1 MIVRK
6 ITHHAKVN
14 QKKGLRI
21 QRWSLNQ
28 KLPPTGV
35 SVKNDKCLWNAEIA
49 QLVEQRIRNEP
60 KIL

>member
-6 ITHHAKVN
+6 ITHHAKAN
-14 QKKGLRI
+14 QKKELRI

-35 SVKNDKCLWNAEIA
+35 SVKNDKCFWNAEIA
-49 QLVEQRIRNEP
+49 QLVEQRIRNA
-60 KIL
+60 

>member
-6 ITHHAKVN
+6 ITHHAKAN
-14 QKKGLRI
+14 QKKGSI

-49 QLVEQRIRNEP
+49 QLVEQRIRNA
-60 KIL
+60 